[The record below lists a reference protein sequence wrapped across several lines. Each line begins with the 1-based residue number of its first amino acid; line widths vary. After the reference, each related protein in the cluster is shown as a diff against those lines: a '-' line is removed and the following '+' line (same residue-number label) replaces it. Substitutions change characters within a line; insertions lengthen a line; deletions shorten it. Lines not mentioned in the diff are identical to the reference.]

1 MPLSSTSSGRLSLG
15 DLRSSSNEGVDD
27 AECNEFG
34 RKLIAQMWADVR
46 LKLSQTQNET
56 LKNTGTVQDK
66 IEIGASKY
74 TNRQH
79 LVDHGCNDAQFTNWS
94 VNESGESEV
103 DVSDTYHSESDEDS
117 DLECDDYESK
127 S

>member
-1 MPLSSTSSGRLSLG
+1 MPLSSTSSGRLSLR
-15 DLRSSSNEGVDD
+15 DLRSSSNGGVDD
-27 AECNEFG
+27 AECKEFG

-46 LKLSQTQNET
+46 LNLSQTQNET
-56 LKNTGTVQDK
+56 LKHTGTVQDK
-66 IEIGASKY
+66 IDIGASKY
-74 TNRQH
+74 TTGQNI
-79 LVDHGCNDAQFTNWS
+79 VDHGCNDAQFTNWS

-103 DVSDTYHSESDEDS
+103 DVSDTYYSESDEES